1 MKILN
6 VNGAASGGG
15 IERYLEQLFNE
26 LGAMGHQ
33 SLLIYGDRSAEGASL
48 LKDEARFI
56 EGITRFDCQDLDVK
70 LEQVTEILKSYD
82 PDLVYFHQVLNAPLI
97 DLLAG
102 QKPSVRFAHG
112 FKLVCPDG
120 RKMLKSTGAVCGY
133 PLGYTCQVHAYQY
146 RCMPRNPLNGIPLIR
161 HFKKIRAIHQRRSY
175 MVVASEFMKS
185 VLIRNGFR
193 ENRIAVIPYFTCFPK
208 SGGWAATGN
217 EPIIICVGRVI
228 REKGMHHLIGALPAV
243 HGNARLIIVG
253 DGPAIDEL
261 KNLAEELDMSS
272 RITFAGW
279 LSHDKLDVLYRRCT
293 LAVVPSVWPEP
304 FGIVGI
310 EAMAYE
316 RPVVAFDVGGI
327 SEWLKEGESGFLVKG
342 GDEKALAE
350 KINVLLE
357 NPDTAGHMGVKAK
370 RLAENRFAADLHMR
384 MLISVFERAVNQFTE
399 GQ

>member
-1 MKILN
+1 
-6 VNGAASGGG
+6 
-15 IERYLEQLFNE
+15 
-26 LGAMGHQ
+26 
-33 SLLIYGDRSAEGASL
+33 
-48 LKDEARFI
+48 
-56 EGITRFDCQDLDVK
+56 
-70 LEQVTEILKSYD
+70 
-82 PDLVYFHQVLNAPLI
+82 
-97 DLLAG
+97 
-102 QKPSVRFAHG
+102 
-112 FKLVCPDG
+112 
-120 RKMLKSTGAVCGY
+120 
-133 PLGYTCQVHAYQY
+133 
-146 RCMPRNPLNGIPLIR
+146 
-161 HFKKIRAIHQRRSY
+161 
-175 MVVASEFMKS
+175 
-185 VLIRNGFR
+185 
-193 ENRIAVIPYFTCFPK
+193 
-208 SGGWAATGN
+208 
-217 EPIIICVGRVI
+217 
-228 REKGMHHLIGALPAV
+228 MHHLIGALPAV